1 MVTLS
6 PLTHKIMVGI
16 IASVVAGG
24 IAAASNI
31 VMSNLQTSSRIE
43 AKVEDIA
50 TDFDR
55 FTDIRYQADLE
66 NITKEIARVNTR
78 IDKAID

>member
-1 MVTLS
+1 MT
-6 PLTHKIMVGI
+6 PLHHKILIGI
-16 IASVVAGG
+16 VASVTAAG
-24 IAAASNI
+24 IAATSNLI
-31 VMSNLQTSSRIE
+31 INNLQTSSRIE

-66 NITKEIARVNTR
+66 NITKEIARTHER
-78 IDKAID
+78 IDKAMVQ